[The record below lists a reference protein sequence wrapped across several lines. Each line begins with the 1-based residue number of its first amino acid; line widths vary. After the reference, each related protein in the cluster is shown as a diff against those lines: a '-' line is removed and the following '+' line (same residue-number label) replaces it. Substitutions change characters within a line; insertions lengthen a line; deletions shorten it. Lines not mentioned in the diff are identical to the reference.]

1 MGVYD
6 FNISE
11 YNIDSIIAVLRKE
24 LQNIVINSQT
34 NINEIKRRIAEDE
47 VLLNYLKNAVD
58 GLPDYTSQYNEL
70 RDEINRLNLALNE
83 LIDHPIILGNIDV
96 SGHSGIITEVQKIN
110 GQYIYAN
117 HAINDA
123 SGRNIVDTYATKDEI
138 REDTSAIYD
147 TINTV
152 SGTLAD
158 KINQEKEERE
168 IIEDD
173 LRNSILE
180 SVSAIYDTISIESTE
195 RKNVESNLYNI
206 INEESY
212 RAIEEENQ
220 IRQMITSASGDFSQ
234 EITFLSGAINDEST
248 TRAENDSVLQE
259 KIDILQN
266 NLETS
271 AGILQSSLTDEIV
284 RAMGEDF
291 RISNELSA
299 EISRAKNK
307 ENVLQDNID
316 ILNDNLNDNVEIL
329 SAKID
334 NEIER
339 VILNENEL
347 ADDISDLNEY
357 VDLANNSLLD
367 AISATSGNLNQK
379 IDNVSDNLNNK
390 INDVNDNLISV
401 SSNLNTLINNNKE
414 NQNFIND
421 YFSGT
426 IDNLKTYIDLQDNY
440 LSGSIDYVSAN
451 LITSANNIIN
461 YTDNLINITNKT
473 LSSVSSTLNTAI
485 NYTAEQLSDDID
497 DLSGLL
503 TDEITNRISADNTL
517 QNNITTLQG
526 QIETIEA
533 TQNVI
538 DLVGTYTDLQNYDTT
553 NVKIH
558 DKIQVITDETSGN
571 QSTIYSWENNAWSGI
586 GMFGPYYTKSQVD
599 AIHQTNNLVVTY
611 NNEIVTLSVG

>member
-58 GLPDYTSQYNEL
+58 SLPDYTSQYNEL
-70 RDEINRLNLALNE
+70 RDEINKLNLALNE
-83 LIDHPIILGNIDV
+83 LIDHPIILDNIDV

-147 TINTV
+147 TITTV
-152 SGTLAD
+152 SGTLTD

-180 SVSAIYDTISIESTE
+180 SVSAIYDTISTESTE
-195 RKNVESNLYNI
+195 RKNVENDLYNT
-206 INEESY
+206 INEESH

-234 EITFLSGAINDEST
+234 EIAFLSGTINDEST
-248 TRAENDSVLQE
+248 ARAENDS
-259 KIDILQN
+259 ILQN

-284 RAMGEDF
+284 RAMEEDF

-299 EISRAKNK
+299 EINRAKNK
-307 ENVLQDNID
+307 EKELVND
-316 ILNDNLNDNVEIL
+316 ISDLNDNLNDNVEIL

-334 NEIER
+334 NEITR
-339 VILNENEL
+339 AISAENEL
-347 ADDISDLNEY
+347 VDDISDLNEY
-357 VDLANNSLLD
+357 VDIANNSLFD

-379 IDNVSDNLNNK
+379 IDNVSDNLSSE
-390 INDVNDNLISV
+390 INDVNNNLISV

-414 NQNFIND
+414 NQDSIND

-426 IDNLKTYIDLQDNY
+426 IDNLKTYVDLQDNY

-497 DLSGLL
+497 DLSDSL
-503 TDEITNRISADNTL
+503 TDEITDRISADNTL
-517 QNNITTLQG
+517 QNNITALQG

-558 DKIQVITDETSGN
+558 DKIQVITDSTHDN
-571 QSTIYSWENNAWSGI
+571 QSTIYSWENNSWSYV

-599 AIHQTNNLVVTY
+599 EIHRTNNLTVSY
-611 NNEIVTLSVG
+611 NDEIVTLNIG

>member
-58 GLPDYTSQYNEL
+58 SLPDYTSQYNEL
-70 RDEINRLNLALNE
+70 RDEINKLNLALNE
-83 LIDHPIILGNIDV
+83 LIDHPIILDNIDV
-96 SGHSGIITEVQKIN
+96 SDHSGIITEVQKIN

-180 SVSAIYDTISIESTE
+180 SVSAIYDTISAESTE
-195 RKNVESNLYNI
+195 RKNVENDLYNT
-206 INEESY
+206 INEESR

-234 EITFLSGAINDEST
+234 EIAFLSGAINDEST
-248 TRAENDSVLQE
+248 ARAENDS
-259 KIDILQN
+259 ILQN

-284 RAMGEDF
+284 RAMEEDF

-299 EISRAKNK
+299 EIWRAKNK
-307 ENVLQDNID
+307 ED
-316 ILNDNLNDNVEIL
+316 
-329 SAKID
+329 
-334 NEIER
+334 
-339 VILNENEL
+339 EL

-357 VDLANNSLLD
+357 VDIANNSLLD

-379 IDNVSDNLNNK
+379 IDNVSDNLNDE

-414 NQNFIND
+414 NQNSIND

-426 IDNLKTYIDLQDNY
+426 IDNLKTYVDLQDNY

-497 DLSGLL
+497 NLSDSL
-503 TDEITNRISADNTL
+503 TDEITDRISADNTL
-517 QNNITTLQG
+517 QNNITALQG

-558 DKIQVITDETSGN
+558 DKIQVITDSTHDN
-571 QSTIYSWENNAWSGI
+571 QSTIYSWENNSWSYV

-599 AIHQTNNLVVTY
+599 EIHRTNNLTVSY
-611 NNEIVTLSVG
+611 NDEIVTLNIG

>member
-58 GLPDYTSQYNEL
+58 SLPDYTSQYNEL
-70 RDEINRLNLALNE
+70 RDEINKLNLALNE
-83 LIDHPIILGNIDV
+83 LIDHPIILDNIDI

-123 SGRNIVDTYATKDEI
+123 SGRNIIDTYATKDEI

-152 SGTLAD
+152 SGTLSD

-195 RKNVESNLYNI
+195 RKNVESDLYNT

-220 IRQMITSASGDFSQ
+220 IKQMITSASGDFSQ
-234 EITFLSGAINDEST
+234 EITFLSGAINNEST
-248 TRAENDSVLQE
+248 TRAENDFVLQE
-259 KIDILQN
+259 NIDILQN

-299 EISRAKNK
+299 ENSRAKNK
-307 ENVLQDNID
+307 ENALQDNID

-334 NEIER
+334 NEIAR
-339 VILNENEL
+339 AILNENEL

-357 VDLANNSLLD
+357 VDIANNSLLD
-367 AISATSGNLNQK
+367 AISATSANLNQK
-379 IDNVSDNLNNK
+379 IDNVSDNLNDE
-390 INDVNDNLISV
+390 INDINDNLILV
-401 SSNLNTLINNNKE
+401 SGNLNTLINNNKE
-414 NQNFIND
+414 NQNSIND

-426 IDNLKTYIDLQDNY
+426 IDNLKTYVDLQDNY

-461 YTDNLINITNKT
+461 YADNLINITNKT

-497 DLSGLL
+497 DLSGSL

-517 QNNITTLQG
+517 QNNITALQG

-533 TQNVI
+533 TQNVV

-553 NVKIH
+553 NIKIH

>member
-58 GLPDYTSQYNEL
+58 SLPDYTSQYNEL

-83 LIDHPIILGNIDV
+83 LIDHPIILDNIDV

-152 SGTLAD
+152 SGTLVD

-180 SVSAIYDTISIESTE
+180 SVSAIYDTISTESTE
-195 RKNVESNLYNI
+195 RKNVENDLYNT
-206 INEESY
+206 INEESR

-220 IRQMITSASGDFSQ
+220 IRQMITSASDDFSQ
-234 EITFLSGAINDEST
+234 EIAFLSGAINDEST

-259 KIDILQN
+259 NIDILQN

-299 EISRAKNK
+299 EIKRAKDK
-307 ENVLQDNID
+307 ENELADD
-316 ILNDNLNDNVEIL
+316 ISNLNDNLNDNVEIL

-339 VILNENEL
+339 AILKENEL
-347 ADDISDLNEY
+347 ADDISNLNEY
-357 VDLANNSLLD
+357 VDIANNSLFD

-379 IDNVSDNLNNK
+379 IDNVSDNLSDEINN
-390 INDVNDNLISV
+390 VNNNLISV

-414 NQNFIND
+414 NQNSIND

-426 IDNLKTYIDLQDNY
+426 IDNLKTYVDLQDNY

-497 DLSGLL
+497 NLSDSL
-503 TDEITNRISADNTL
+503 TDEITDRISADNTL
-517 QNNITTLQG
+517 QNNITALQG

-558 DKIQVITDETSGN
+558 DKIQVITDSTHDN
-571 QSTIYSWENNAWSGI
+571 QSTIYSWENNSWSYV

>member
-58 GLPDYTSQYNEL
+58 SLPDYTSQYNEL
-70 RDEINRLNLALNE
+70 RDEINKLNLALNE
-83 LIDHPIILGNIDV
+83 LIDHPIILDNIDV

-158 KINQEKEERE
+158 KINQEKDERE

-180 SVSAIYDTISIESTE
+180 SVSAIYDTISAESTE
-195 RKNVESNLYNI
+195 RKNVENNLYNT
-206 INEESY
+206 INEESR

-234 EITFLSGAINDEST
+234 EIAFLSGTINNEST
-248 TRAENDSVLQE
+248 ARAENDS
-259 KIDILQN
+259 ILQN

-284 RAMGEDF
+284 RAMEEDF

-299 EISRAKNK
+299 EIKRAENK
-307 ENVLQDNID
+307 ENELVND
-316 ILNDNLNDNVEIL
+316 ISDLNDNLNDNVEIL

-334 NEIER
+334 NEITR
-339 VILNENEL
+339 AISAENKL
-347 ADDISDLNEY
+347 ADDISNLNEY
-357 VDLANNSLLD
+357 VDIANNSLFD
-367 AISATSGNLNQK
+367 AISTTSGNLNQK
-379 IDNVSDNLNNK
+379 IDNVSDNLSSE
-390 INDVNDNLISV
+390 INDVNNNLISV

-414 NQNFIND
+414 NQDSIND

-426 IDNLKTYIDLQDNY
+426 IDNLKTYVDLQDNY

-497 DLSGLL
+497 DLSDSL
-503 TDEITNRISADNTL
+503 TDEITDRISADNTL
-517 QNNITTLQG
+517 QNNITALQG

-558 DKIQVITDETSGN
+558 DKIQVITDSTHDN
-571 QSTIYSWENNAWSGI
+571 QSTIYSWENNSWSYV

-611 NNEIVTLSVG
+611 NNEIVTLNIG

>member
-58 GLPDYTSQYNEL
+58 SLPDYTSQYNEL

-83 LIDHPIILGNIDV
+83 LIDHPIILDNIDI

-110 GQYIYAN
+110 GQYIYAD

-123 SGRNIVDTYATKDEI
+123 SGRNIIDTYATKDEI
-138 REDTSAIYD
+138 SKDTSAIYD

-173 LRNSILE
+173 LRNSILG

-195 RKNVESNLYNI
+195 RKNVESNLYNT

-248 TRAENDSVLQE
+248 TRAENDSVLQ
-259 KIDILQN
+259 N

-299 EISRAKNK
+299 EIRRAENK

-316 ILNDNLNDNVEIL
+316 IL

-334 NEIER
+334 NEIAR
-339 VILNENEL
+339 
-347 ADDISDLNEY
+347 AISDLNEY
-357 VDLANNSLLD
+357 VDITNNSLLN

-379 IDNVSDNLNNK
+379 IDNISDNLNDE
-390 INDVNDNLISV
+390 INNINDNLISV
-401 SSNLNTLINNNKE
+401 SSNLNILINNNKE
-414 NQNFIND
+414 NQNSIND

-426 IDNLKTYIDLQDNY
+426 IDNLKTYVDLQDNY

-473 LSSVSSTLNTAI
+473 LSSVSSTLNTVI

-503 TDEITNRISADNTL
+503 TNEITNRISADNTL
-517 QNNITTLQG
+517 QNNITALQG

-611 NNEIVTLSVG
+611 NNEIVTLNIG

>member
-58 GLPDYTSQYNEL
+58 SLPDYTSQYNEL
-70 RDEINRLNLALNE
+70 RDEINKLNLALNE
-83 LIDHPIILGNIDV
+83 LIDHPIILDNIDI

-123 SGRNIVDTYATKDEI
+123 SGRNIIDTYATKDEI

-180 SVSAIYDTISIESTE
+180 SVSAIYDTISTESTE
-195 RKNVESNLYNI
+195 RKNVESDLYNA

-234 EITFLSGAINDEST
+234 EITFLSGAINNEST
-248 TRAENDSVLQE
+248 TRAENDSILQE
-259 KIDILQN
+259 NIDILQN

-299 EISRAKNK
+299 EISRAKNE
-307 ENVLQDNID
+307 ENELADD
-316 ILNDNLNDNVEIL
+316 ISDLNDNLNDNVEIL

-334 NEIER
+334 NEIAQ

-357 VDLANNSLLD
+357 VDIANNSLLD

-379 IDNVSDNLNNK
+379 IDNVSDNLNDE
-390 INDVNDNLISV
+390 INDINDNLISV

-414 NQNFIND
+414 NQNSIND

-426 IDNLKTYIDLQDNY
+426 IDNLKTYVDLQDNY

-485 NYTAEQLSDDID
+485 NYTAEQLSGDID
-497 DLSGLL
+497 NLSDSL

-517 QNNITTLQG
+517 QNNITALQG

-533 TQNVI
+533 TQNVV

-553 NVKIH
+553 NIKIH